1 MALLSTREIQ
11 SLARCGIWV
20 NIAGQDYLAGHT
32 HDRWQVSKHDGRE
45 CPGCGKLMPKPL
57 LQEFRRGAPT
67 RRYWTCKDCGAEW
80 TSEAPEI
87 AGQDIEIN
95 P

>member
-1 MALLSTREIQ
+1 
-11 SLARCGIWV
+11 
-20 NIAGQDYLAGHT
+20 
-32 HDRWQVSKHDGRE
+32 
-45 CPGCGKLMPKPL
+45 MPKPL

-67 RRYWTCKDCGAEW
+67 RRYWICKDCGAEW